1 MLHQHWREC
10 RQTIYES
17 IKILT
22 SKFRNYKNEHEQ
34 IKRKF
39 LKIQESYD
47 EKKKNEL
54 LVGGKE
60 KNSNKV
66 AQRQKLIEN
75 EDIAWDQNDKIIEA
89 KRKTQEIEGM
99 QEGIVSDL
107 ESQTDKLK
115 NVNRNVVD
123 ISEELHFS
131 NSLMTRLLKRENR
144 NKILIG
150 FAVGVILIIVIII
163 ICVKLAQYII
173 NI

>member
-89 KRKTQEIEGM
+89 KISGITAIE
-99 QEGIVSDL
+99 
-107 ESQTDKLK
+107 KLQF
-115 NVNRNVVD
+115 
-123 ISEELHFS
+123 I
-131 NSLMTRLLKRENR
+131 
-144 NKILIG
+144 
-150 FAVGVILIIVIII
+150 
-163 ICVKLAQYII
+163 
-173 NI
+173 